1 MRFRATHYIEVAMW
15 LAMLWV
21 VVSSITQP
29 VLGHLPVEVF
39 YMDVVGEMVAMFWE
53 QVERCC
59 ISRILA

>member
-1 MRFRATHYIEVAMW
+1 MW

-59 ISRILA
+59 VSRILA